1 MYTYLKFGLPRVFPP
16 NVGSQRSHHRH
27 GPGKGYVNNGYRD
40 SSGPAAGSSGYDSSD
55 NETTRGRPTNSKIR
69 KFRSESDFRAI
80 GAHPRATSHL
90 HAANNIPMTA
100 LRQANSRASIAG
112 THYQHHAGGGGG
124 AVGTNAGHRSGKH
137 YGNRSHSEADLLA
150 GAMDHHDTI
159 GREYQHRLQ
168 SNLLHEAPMSTL
180 APSRRQSAVAMSL
193 IYPNIQVHCLDVDPA
208 VKGVSLQA
216 KAGDLFAV
224 MATSSREGTALL
236 ETLAGL
242 KERRGGEILVNG
254 QRISRHGLRNLCSFV
269 AAADRCALD
278 PRMSVQSTLN
288 FYASLS
294 GPSDAVSVKQQ
305 INILVEDLGLT
316 AVRTSN
322 ISRLTQSEKQRLCV
336 ACQLLTQATFLILDQ
351 TTANMD
357 IFDTFFLVEYLRQWC
372 SNGKIVIMTLQ
383 PPTFEI
389 LSMCSGVLLLS
400 GTRTIFSG
408 NRSDLPRHMGSLGYP
423 CPPFKNPADYYRE
436 FSLTSRR

>member
-16 NVGSQRSHHRH
+16 NAGSQRSRRVSGH
-27 GPGKGYVNNGYRD
+27 GKGYINNGYRD
-40 SSGPAAGSSGYDSSD
+40 SSGPGAGSSGYDSSD
-55 NETTRGRPTNSKIR
+55 NETTRGRPSHSKIR
-69 KFRSESDFRAI
+69 KFRSESDFRTM
-80 GAHPRATSHL
+80 GMSTNPRPHMPGG
-90 HAANNIPMTA
+90 HVPMSA

-112 THYQHHAGGGGG
+112 THMQHQMAMRG
-124 AVGTNAGHRSGKH
+124 GKH
-137 YGNRSHSEADLLA
+137 YGNRSHSEADLL
-150 GAMDHHDTI
+150 GGMVDHDTI
-159 GREYQHRLQ
+159 GRDYQQRLQ

-180 APSRRQSAVAMSL
+180 APSRRQSAVAMGL
-193 IYPNIQVHCLDVDPA
+193 IYPNIQVHCLDVEPG
-208 VKGVSLQA
+208 VRGVSLQA

-242 KERRGGEILVNG
+242 KERHAGEVLING
-254 QRISRHGLRNLCSFV
+254 QRISQHGLRNLCSFV
-269 AAADRCALD
+269 PAADRCTLD

-294 GPSDAVSVKQQ
+294 GPNDSMTAKQQ
-305 INILVEDLGLT
+305 TNILIEDLGLT
-316 AVRTSN
+316 AVRASN

-336 ACQLLTQATFLILDQ
+336 ACQLLTQATILILDQ
-351 TTANMD
+351 TTTNMD

-423 CPPFKNPADYYRE
+423 CPPFKNPADYYRKLARANL
-436 FSLTSRR
+436 FVRRI